1 MRSSRSTSTVT
12 ARKIATTSATTV
24 EITYQELPPVALV
37 TVAISLA
44 GLVIGLNQLNP
55 WLSPLVFLMSLMGIG
70 GLLLR
75 LYLAERTATQA
86 ANQSEDYAKLAQNNL
101 AKYEPWLKAN
111 IRGQNEA
118 VGAVVASLQQNLAL
132 ARPGSPP

>member
-55 WLSPLVFLMSLMGIG
+55 WLSPFLLVMSLMGIG

-75 LYLAERTATQA
+75 LNSSRTH
-86 ANQSEDYAKLAQNNL
+86 S
-101 AKYEPWLKAN
+101 
-111 IRGQNEA
+111 NE
-118 VGAVVASLQQNLAL
+118 VG
-132 ARPGSPP
+132 